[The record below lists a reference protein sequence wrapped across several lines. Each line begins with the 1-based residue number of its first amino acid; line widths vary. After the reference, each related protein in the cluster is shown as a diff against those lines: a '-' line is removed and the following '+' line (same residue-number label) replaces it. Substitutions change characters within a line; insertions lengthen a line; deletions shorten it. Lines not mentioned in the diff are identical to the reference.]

1 MLQGATLE
9 RVGIDAVALKPAEVD
24 VERAVDLDVDTL
36 AVDYEGR
43 EHLPSPET
51 LADLAA
57 SVSGDGRCSR
67 PS

>member
-1 MLQGATLE
+1 MLQGATLA

-51 LADLAA
+51 LAARSA